1 MFKTLKAF
9 FEDSLTR
16 PEIESTPF
24 TKLELACA
32 VLLIEVAMADDD
44 FSASERA
51 SLEHI
56 LQFQFNITPDLITTL
71 INTAEQSYQDSIDHF
86 QFTKHLSENYDYP
99 QRLEFI
105 AALWQLAYA
114 DNELDVM
121 EEHRIRRFCDLLFID
136 HSDFIRLKLIAKNK
150 AAVN

>member
-1 MFKTLKAF
+1 MFKTLKAL
-9 FEDSLTR
+9 FEDSLNASET
-16 PEIESTPF
+16 ETSPF
-24 TKLELACA
+24 TQLELACA

-44 FSASERA
+44 FSSQERA

-56 LQFQFNITPDLITTL
+56 LHFQFNITTELISTL
-71 INTAEQSYQDSIDHF
+71 ISTAEQSYQDSIDHF
-86 QFTKHLSENYDYP
+86 QFTTHLSEHYDYP

-150 AAVN
+150 ATL

>member
-1 MFKTLKAF
+1 MFKTLKAL
-9 FEDSLTR
+9 FEDSLGNTGT
-16 PEIESTPF
+16 ETSGF
-24 TKLELACA
+24 SQLELACA
-32 VLLIEVAMADDD
+32 VLLIEVAMADEE
-44 FSASERA
+44 FSSLERA

-56 LQFQFNITPDLITTL
+56 LQFQFNITPELIAKL
-71 INTAEQSYQDSIDHF
+71 IDTAQQSYEDSIDHF

-105 AALWQLAYA
+105 GALWQLAYA

-150 AAVN
+150 AAAK